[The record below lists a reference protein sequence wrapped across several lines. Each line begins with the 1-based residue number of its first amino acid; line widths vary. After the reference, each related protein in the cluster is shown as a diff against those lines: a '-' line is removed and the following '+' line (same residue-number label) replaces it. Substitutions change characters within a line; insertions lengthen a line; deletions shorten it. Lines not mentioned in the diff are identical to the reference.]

1 MNEDPIQ
8 FDNDELGCP
17 RCKTPL
23 TEGKSP
29 FYHHEIKVGSFDS
42 LRCDFCGY
50 FVLTESGFRES
61 TKAIIQHGLTEPVG
75 DFTAIVD
82 DTMKLLYPNA
92 SEIMSNPIS
101 VEELKS
107 ETPALNSTV
116 TRDKATIT
124 PLLTSEYKFLKK

>member
-50 FVLTESGFRES
+50 FVLTERGFRES
-61 TKAIIQHGLTEPVG
+61 TKAIIQHGLTEPIR

-82 DTMKLLYPNA
+82 NTIKLFYPNA
-92 SEIMSNPIS
+92 SEIMSNHIS
-101 VEELKS
+101 VEKLES
-107 ETPALNSTV
+107 ETSARNSTV
-116 TRDKATIT
+116 TRDEAATT
-124 PLLTSEYKFLKK
+124 PLLTTKYKFLKK